1 MPGILAGIITQFLLQ
16 VTILCKF
23 VMYWNV
29 FMLHLI
35 FVAKYNIIGSQ
46 RSQNKAPRQ
55 LNNQNK
61 QASY

>member
-1 MPGILAGIITQFLLQ
+1 MPGISTGIITQFLLQ

-35 FVAKYNIIGSQ
+35 FVAKYKIIGSQ
-46 RSQNKAPRQ
+46 
-55 LNNQNK
+55 
-61 QASY
+61 

>member
-1 MPGILAGIITQFLLQ
+1 MPGIWTGIITQFLLQ

-35 FVAKYNIIGSQ
+35 FVAKYKIIGSQ
-46 RSQNKAPRQ
+46 EGLNKAPPQ
-55 LNNQNK
+55 SAAK
-61 QASY
+61 Q